1 VHPVALALGIL
12 GAAIAVSLWFM
23 GRTIPTG
30 SAALRLRGVQ
40 KARVADAA
48 NGEVVKLA
56 GVARPLG
63 GTVRLDSEFSKED
76 VLYFRFWAHYSKSDP
91 NSDLSSAL
99 TSSTDVV
106 MGTARDATPFLL
118 DDGTGS
124 ILIDPQDVDFVLPP
138 KDLGQFAT
146 LDLFPKQV
154 SPTGSCWVAKEPP
167 PPLRYEQET
176 LAPGQ
181 TITVVGRVQ
190 RFDKDGA
197 SHIVL
202 RRPSSSDPVL
212 VTTFDENGLGNAQR
226 GCSLVAL
233 CMFLLCAAL
242 VAWAVSR

>member
-1 VHPVALALGIL
+1 MHPVALALGIL
-12 GAAIAVSLWFM
+12 GAAIAVSLWFT

-40 KARVADAA
+40 RARVAAAA

-212 VTTFDENGLGNAQR
+212 VTTFDEKGLGNAQR